1 MAEIVKIDPRS
12 PDLPCLR
19 RAAELLRQGEVIA
32 IPTDTFYGL
41 AANPFDLT
49 AVEKVFSLKGRVKAS
64 PLLLLVDSVEMAA
77 ELSQDLP
84 PLFFPLAER
93 FWPGLL
99 TIIVEASPKIP
110 PPVTAHTG
118 RIGLRL
124 PAAAIPV
131 MLVREAGFPVTGTS
145 ANLSGGPA
153 CSTAEEVQ
161 RCLGERLPLIL
172 DGGTSRLTKPSTV
185 LSLRA
190 DSWEMLRE
198 GAVPPAEI
206 AEALKNWP

>member
-1 MAEIVKIDPRS
+1 
-12 PDLPCLR
+12 
-19 RAAELLRQGEVIA
+19 
-32 IPTDTFYGL
+32 
-41 AANPFDLT
+41 
-49 AVEKVFSLKGRVKAS
+49 
-64 PLLLLVDSVEMAA
+64 
-77 ELSQDLP
+77 
-84 PLFFPLAER
+84 FPLAER
-93 FWPGLL
+93 FWPGPL

-110 PPVTAHTG
+110 PPVTANTG

-131 MLVREAGFPVTGTS
+131 ALVREAGFPVTGTS
-145 ANLSGGPA
+145 ANLSGGPG

-172 DGGTSRLTKPSTV
+172 NGGASRLTKPSTV

-190 DSWEMLRE
+190 DSWEVLRE